1 MPDSMTQIL
10 NSGPPGTKVN
20 IAILGD
26 GFADTDQD
34 LYNQKVQDLVIN
46 GLFSHDYYYEDIQAF
61 NVFRVNLI
69 SVDSGVSTK
78 TYNNG
83 TLLSETD
90 RNTALGFFYNGSWSH
105 CWIEWG
111 ANSGN
116 LVNNAL
122 TTWVP
127 DHDLVLI
134 LLNNPGF
141 GGCGGGGTAVL
152 PLGVTWDTIAHEFGH
167 AMGGFCDEYC
177 QVDQPY
183 GGGEPGC
190 PDLTL
195 DTDRTTIKLPW
206 RRFIDPAT
214 PVPTGTGKCADY
226 TAGPRPGDWDD
237 NQSVGVFEG
246 GGTVTTGI
254 YRPVINCRMRSNL
267 PPYCPVCYT
276 TMKTVN
282 DLKTGRTF
290 LAAYAGDFN
299 GDGMSDVLVHNGN
312 GIIIYRS
319 DGSKIDLIFSVVD
332 RVPGSW
338 QFQANDQFYVGDFN
352 GDGKDEVAVFNGV
365 DWAIPYLGLLADDG
379 SNGVRLIARYDG
391 SMPGW
396 QFTAGDEFHVADF
409 DGDGKKDLF
418 VFNGSNWAIP
428 YLGMLQ
434 SDGFSFSLV
443 NRYDANMPG
452 WQMRPSDQH
461 HVGDFNGDG
470 REDLWVL
477 NGDAWAIP
485 YLGMLASNGWSL
497 AMTRRYDGIM
507 PGWQMTAGDQHFV
520 ADFNGDGLA
529 DLYVFNGDNWA
540 IAYLGMLASD
550 GAGLSITRRYDGNT
564 PGWQMRQHDRHYLAD
579 INGDGLTDLVVF
591 NSDDWGPVYLGTM
604 ISDGSSL
611 SSSWVADWIVEWHLG
626 KVDRFEP
633 CDYQGTGGQPDL
645 FVHNQDWFGMLRA
658 DTPITMD
665 RIYYRWIHNY
675 RYGRNW

>member
-1 MPDSMTQIL
+1 
-10 NSGPPGTKVN
+10 
-20 IAILGD
+20 
-26 GFADTDQD
+26 
-34 LYNQKVQDLVIN
+34 
-46 GLFSHDYYYEDIQAF
+46 
-61 NVFRVNLI
+61 
-69 SVDSGVSTK
+69 
-78 TYNNG
+78 
-83 TLLSETD
+83 
-90 RNTALGFFYNGSWSH
+90 
-105 CWIEWG
+105 
-111 ANSGN
+111 
-116 LVNNAL
+116 
-122 TTWVP
+122 
-127 DHDLVLI
+127 
-134 LLNNPGF
+134 
-141 GGCGGGGTAVL
+141 
-152 PLGVTWDTIAHEFGH
+152 
-167 AMGGFCDEYC
+167 
-177 QVDQPY
+177 
-183 GGGEPGC
+183 
-190 PDLTL
+190 
-195 DTDRTTIKLPW
+195 
-206 RRFIDPAT
+206 
-214 PVPTGTGKCADY
+214 
-226 TAGPRPGDWDD
+226 
-237 NQSVGVFEG
+237 
-246 GGTVTTGI
+246 
-254 YRPVINCRMRSNL
+254 
-267 PPYCPVCYT
+267 
-276 TMKTVN
+276 MKTLN
-282 DLKTGRTF
+282 DPKTGRTF

-312 GIIIYRS
+312 GIMIYRS
-319 DGSKIDLIFSVVD
+319 DGNKVDLVFSVVD
-332 RVPGSW
+332 LVPGSW

-379 SNGVRLIARYDG
+379 SNGLRLIARYDG

-434 SDGFSFSLV
+434 SDGFGFSLA

-470 REDLWVL
+470 REDLWVF

-497 AMTRRYDGIM
+497 AMTQRYDGVM

-520 ADFNGDGLA
+520 GDFKGDGLA

-550 GAGLSITRRYDGNT
+550 GGGLGMTRRYDGNA

-591 NSDDWGPVYLGTM
+591 NSDDWGPVYLGAM
-604 ISDGSSL
+604 ISDGSNL